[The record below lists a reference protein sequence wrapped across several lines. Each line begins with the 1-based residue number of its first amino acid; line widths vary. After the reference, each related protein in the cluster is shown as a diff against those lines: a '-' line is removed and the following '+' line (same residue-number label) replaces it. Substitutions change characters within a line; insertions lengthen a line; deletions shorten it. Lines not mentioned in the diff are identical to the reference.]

1 MIMNWDVTA
10 LGEVLIDMTP
20 AGTSDKGY
28 PLYESNPGGAPANV
42 LAALS
47 KLGKRTAFI
56 GKVGADG
63 FGTYLRDTLQEC
75 EIDTSGLI
83 FTEEANTTMAFVHLS
98 ADGDRSFSFF
108 RKPGADRL
116 LEAGEVRGE
125 LLEQSRIFHFG
136 SISMTHEPSAEA
148 TRFAVSGA
156 KAAGALI
163 SYDPNLRMP
172 LWSDAAHAKAM
183 MEYGLGCADV
193 VKISEEELE
202 FLTGLT
208 DLADGSQQLAERF
221 GIPLILVTL
230 AEKGSFYRFGG
241 ATGLVPG
248 FAVNTVDTTGAG
260 DAFLGGVLYGLL
272 EKDRRLSELQE
283 EEVRQVVT
291 FANAVGALATTVKGA
306 IPAMPDLAAIRRL
319 MDSAVS

>member
-1 MIMNWDVTA
+1 MNWDVTA

-20 AGTSDKGY
+20 AGISDKGY

-63 FGTYLRDTLQEC
+63 FGTYLRDTLQNC
-75 EIDTSGLI
+75 AIDTSGLV

-98 ADGDRSFSFF
+98 EDGDRSFSFF

-116 LEAGEVRGE
+116 LEAAEVSAE
-125 LLEQSRIFHFG
+125 LLAQSRIFHFG

-148 TRFAVSGA
+148 TRYAVAEA

-163 SYDPNLRMP
+163 SFDPNLRMP
-172 LWSDAAHAKAM
+172 LWSDASHAKAM

-208 DLADGSQQLAERF
+208 DLAAGSLQLAERF

-230 AEKGSFYRFGG
+230 AEKGSFYRFSGV
-241 ATGLVPG
+241 TGQVPG
-248 FAVNTVDTTGAG
+248 YAVSTVDTTGAG

-272 EKDRRLSELQE
+272 EKDRRLSALQE
-283 EEVRQVVT
+283 EDIRQVVT

-306 IPAMPDLAAIRRL
+306 IPAMPDLAAIRAL
-319 MDSAVS
+319 IDSSAS